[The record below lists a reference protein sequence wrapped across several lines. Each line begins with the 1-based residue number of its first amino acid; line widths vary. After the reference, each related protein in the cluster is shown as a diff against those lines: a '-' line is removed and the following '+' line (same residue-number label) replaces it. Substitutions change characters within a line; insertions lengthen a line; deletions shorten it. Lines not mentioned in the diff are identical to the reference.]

1 MKIEYERKVIC
12 LIGTVL
18 KGRYCVMER
27 IGRGGGGSLYLVRDM
42 ELGVYRAV
50 KEIPAAGKREAK
62 LMRLLEHPAI
72 PRIVDYAEDREFC
85 YLIMEYIQ
93 GQSLG
98 EMLRSGKIFSMRE
111 ILHLGIEAAQVME
124 YLHSRKPAVCYGDLK
139 PDNLML
145 CETGHLYL
153 VDFGSAMSDYGNT
166 GQSLEGTR
174 GYAAPEQYQGRISPA
189 SDIYALGK
197 TLRVLARRK
206 KRLLLIYPEFAWFL
220 FRCTGKQEKYRY
232 RDMGTVKKIL
242 QKLEIRYRAVTW
254 RKRFLEAFGTG
265 FLICVIA
272 LAAIVLR
279 QEDFESAV
287 SEVTDLYYETE
298 NYPKDSEVRKTSCQI
313 AEKKLQKLR
322 EVCREKMKQRRIEL
336 LLAWNAEL
344 KGEPERAALYYENL
358 LLYDEKFRDAYGE
371 YGMFLIRKS
380 QKDASRKLWRNYQ
393 SMEKKDVLEGEKG
406 RNLLL
411 WEEINEKDKEEKKS

>member
-1 MKIEYERKVIC
+1 M
-12 LIGTVL
+12 
-18 KGRYCVMER
+18 
-27 IGRGGGGSLYLVRDM
+27 
-42 ELGVYRAV
+42 
-50 KEIPAAGKREAK
+50 
-62 LMRLLEHPAI
+62 
-72 PRIVDYAEDREFC
+72 
-85 YLIMEYIQ
+85 
-93 GQSLG
+93 
-98 EMLRSGKIFSMRE
+98 
-111 ILHLGIEAAQVME
+111 
-124 YLHSRKPAVCYGDLK
+124 
-139 PDNLML
+139 
-145 CETGHLYL
+145 
-153 VDFGSAMSDYGNT
+153 
-166 GQSLEGTR
+166 
-174 GYAAPEQYQGRISPA
+174 
-189 SDIYALGK
+189 
-197 TLRVLARRK
+197 
-206 KRLLLIYPEFAWFL
+206 
-220 FRCTGKQEKYRY
+220 
-232 RDMGTVKKIL
+232 
-242 QKLEIRYRAVTW
+242 
-254 RKRFLEAFGTG
+254 
-265 FLICVIA
+265 IA